1 MGKITKGLFW
11 KILERFGTQGVQFIL
26 QIVLARILDP
36 DHYGTLA
43 LMIIFTSLANVF
55 IQNGFS
61 SSLVQNKDVTEEDYS
76 SVFWVSLGITA
87 VLYGAIFFGAP
98 AIASFYEMPDI
109 VMPFRVLALSLFPG
123 VLYSVQ
129 QAKVEREMD
138 FKQVFLS
145 SVIGISIAGTV
156 GVIVA
161 LLGGGLWALV
171 VQNMLNIIVGCVVM
185 LFAVKWRP
193 KLVCNLRRVVVL
205 LSYGWKLM
213 AANLLDTLEDNLQS
227 LVIGKKYDSDTLGYY
242 NRGDQFPQF
251 LISAVNGAMSSVL
264 FSAMSASQDEKA
276 EVKAL
281 ARSAMMAS
289 TYIILPMMAGLA
301 CVGTPLIQLLLTEKW
316 LPAVPYMQINCF
328 CYAFYTIDIC
338 NLQVVNAL
346 GRSDVYLKQ
355 EIVKKIYGITLLAAA
370 VVFFDSPMAI
380 AMTDLISTAI
390 GWYVN
395 AYPNKKLMNYSFLEQ
410 FKDLLPSVAVT
421 ALMGI
426 VVLLI
431 GQLELPPLLLLVIQ
445 IPAGVVI
452 YIVLS
457 WLFKLEPF
465 LILLKKGQEILANRV

>member
-11 KILERFGTQGVQFIL
+11 KVLERFGVQGVQFVL
-26 QIVLARILDP
+26 QIIMARILSP

-61 SSLVQNKDVTEEDYS
+61 SSLIQNKDVTEEDYS
-76 SVFWVSLGITA
+76 SVFWASLGITI
-87 VLYGAIFFGAP
+87 VLYALIFFAAP
-98 AIASFYEMPDI
+98 FIAVFYEMPDI
-109 VMPFRVLALSLFPG
+109 VTPFRVLALSLFPG
-123 VLYSVQ
+123 VLYSIQ
-129 QAKVEREMD
+129 HAKVSREMD
-138 FKQVFLS
+138 FKKVFLS
-145 SVIGISIAGTV
+145 SVIGIAIAGTA
-156 GVIVA
+156 GVVVA

-171 VQNMLNIIVGCVVM
+171 VQNMLNVVVSCFVM
-185 LFAVKWRP
+185 LVAVKWRP
-193 KLVCNLRRVVVL
+193 KLVCNLRRVAIL
-205 LSYGWKLM
+205 FSYGWKLM
-213 AANLLDTLEDNLQS
+213 VANLLDTLEDNMHS

-251 LISAVNGAMSSVL
+251 LTNAVNGAMSSVL
-264 FSAMSASQDEKA
+264 FSAMSASQDKKA
-276 EVKAL
+276 EVKSL
-281 ARSAMMAS
+281 ARSAMMVS
-289 TYIILPMMAGLA
+289 TYMILPMMAGLA

-338 NLQVVNAL
+338 NLQVVTAM
-346 GRSDVYLKQ
+346 GRSDIFLKQ
-355 EIVKKIYGITLLAAA
+355 EIVKKIYGIALLVAA
-370 VVFFDSPMAI
+370 VLFFDSPMAI
-380 AMTDLISTAI
+380 AVTDLISTAI
-390 GWYVN
+390 GWCVN

-410 FKDLLPSVAVT
+410 FKDLLPSIAVT

-431 GQLELPPLLLLVIQ
+431 GTLNLSPLLLLTIQ

-457 WLFKLEPF
+457 WMFRLEPF
-465 LILLKKGQEILANRV
+465 FILLEKGQEILANR